1 MSKTSQNNQVLQY
14 MREHGS
20 ITSLEA
26 FTDLSITRLSGRIYD
41 LKQDGHIIKSEME
54 EYVNK
59 AGEKSRYAR
68 YSLVE

>member
-1 MSKTSQNNQVLQY
+1 MSKATQNTKVLNY

-54 EYVNK
+54 EHVNK
-59 AGEKSRYAR
+59 AGEKTRYAR

>member
-1 MSKTSQNNQVLQY
+1 MKATQNTKVLNY
-14 MREHGS
+14 MRQHGS

-41 LKQDGHIIKSEME
+41 LKQDGHIIKSAME
-54 EYVNK
+54 EHVNK
-59 AGEKSRYAR
+59 SGEKTRYAR